1 MNGKTS
7 GTPRR
12 FAPTLLLALPFLVAL
27 LPDAVGL
34 TRAIDV
40 TAYVN
45 ADSRKATPM
54 FDIRHRLA
62 VLSAAWLLTAFASS
76 AAAQEPP
83 SAPDPAH
90 PPTTQS
96 NVPGGSDD
104 AEPVLAEP
112 DFRVLNLPST
122 LRLPRHGSSFQLTHR
137 FNGNLR
143 QGSFSE
149 NSSNLFGL
157 DQGAAVGF
165 EYRFGVA
172 RHLQAAI
179 YRTAIDKTFQFY
191 GKYDAV
197 RQGGAA
203 PVSLSAHVSVEG
215 ADNFQEHYAPAVG
228 AVVSRMVADRLA
240 VYATPVWVHNT
251 AARLNVD
258 RDTVFVGVGGRV
270 RVGGT
275 VYLVGEVVP
284 RVSGYRPDKAA
295 YGFAIEKR
303 AGGHLF
309 QLNVNNG
316 QGTTFGQLARGGFS
330 DSLYLGFNLARK
342 FF

>member
-1 MNGKTS
+1 MTAI
-7 GTPRR
+7 TRR
-12 FAPTLLLALPFLVAL
+12 PVVLAAAALLAV
-27 LPDAVGL
+27 
-34 TRAIDV
+34 
-40 TAYVN
+40 
-45 ADSRKATPM
+45 
-54 FDIRHRLA
+54 
-62 VLSAAWLLTAFASS
+62 FASG
-76 AAAQEPP
+76 AAAQDAPALQNPPP
-83 SAPDPAH
+83 S
-90 PPTTQS
+90 Q
-96 NVPGGSDD
+96 PGVASGGDD
-104 AEPVLAEP
+104 GALVRAEP

-143 QGSFSE
+143 QGSLTE

-165 EYRFGVA
+165 EYRFGLA
-172 RHLQAAI
+172 RHLQAAV
-179 YRTAIDKTFQFY
+179 YRTAIDKTFQFH

-197 RQGGAA
+197 RQGRSI
-203 PVSLSAHVSVEG
+203 PVSLSVLASVEG
-215 ADNFQEHYAPAVG
+215 ADNFQERYAPAVG
-228 AVVSRMVADRLA
+228 VAVSRVVADRLA

-251 AARLNVD
+251 AANLAID
-258 RDTVFVGVGGRV
+258 RNTVFVGVGGRV
-270 RVGGT
+270 RVGAR
-275 VYLVGEVVP
+275 VYLVGEVAP